1 MNLQPDVL
9 IVGAGV
15 SGITCAIKCQELG
28 LNYALIDKNCRA
40 GGRLGSIYDSGY
52 IFDIGF
58 QVFNTSYKITKQYL
72 DLNQLDLHFFKPGSA
87 IYSDKK
93 FTIISDPLRDF
104 GQIFHTLFS
113 KIPTL
118 ADKMRILKLK
128 ISLLKY
134 VRSQQG
140 LF

>member
-28 LNYALIDKNCRA
+28 LNYALIDKNWRV

-72 DLNQLDLHFFKPGSA
+72 DLNQLDLHFLNLDQQY
-87 IYSDKK
+87 IV
-93 FTIISDPLRDF
+93 I
-104 GQIFHTLFS
+104 
-113 KIPTL
+113 KIH
-118 ADKMRILKLK
+118 
-128 ISLLKY
+128 
-134 VRSQQG
+134 
-140 LF
+140 